1 MNRPAFLRELV
12 SDPAGQEAT
21 LDRVFFALSDPLR
34 RALLDRLALGPATVG
49 ELAAPHPVSLQA
61 VSRHIQV
68 LVQAGLIAQE
78 RDGRI
83 ARCSLT
89 AEPVQV
95 AALGMNRY
103 AKYWQHQFEAPWW
116 QRWPD
121 PVTPKKRKRK

>member
-12 SDPAGQEAT
+12 SDQTTQDAT

-34 RALLDRLALGPATVG
+34 RALLDRLAQGPATVG

-68 LVQAGLIAQE
+68 LVQAGLIAQA

-95 AALGMNRY
+95 AALWMNRY
-103 AKYWQHQFEAPWW
+103 AKYWQHQFEALVASL
-116 QRWPD
+116 PD
-121 PVTPKKRKRK
+121 PVPPKKRKRK

>member
-12 SDPAGQEAT
+12 SDPVTQDAT

-34 RALLDRLALGPATVG
+34 RALLDRLAQGPATVG

-95 AALGMNRY
+95 AALWMNRY
-103 AKYWQHQFEAPWW
+103 AIYWQHQFEALVAAL
-116 QRWPD
+116 PD
-121 PVTPKKRKRK
+121 PVPP

>member
-12 SDPAGQEAT
+12 SDPVTQDAT

-95 AALGMNRY
+95 AALWMNRY
-103 AKYWQHQFEAPWW
+103 AKYWQHQFEALVAAL
-116 QRWPD
+116 PD
-121 PVTPKKRKRK
+121 PVPPKKRKRK

>member
-34 RALLDRLALGPATVG
+34 RALLDRLAQGPATVG

-83 ARCSLT
+83 AHCSLT

-95 AALGMNRY
+95 AALWMNRY
-103 AKYWQHQFEAPWW
+103 AKYWQHQFEALVAAL
-116 QRWPD
+116 PD
-121 PVTPKKRKRK
+121 PVPPKKRKRK

>member
-12 SDPAGQEAT
+12 SDPVTQDAT

-34 RALLDRLALGPATVG
+34 RALLDRLAQGPATVG

-95 AALGMNRY
+95 AALWMNRY
-103 AKYWQHQFEAPWW
+103 AKYWQHQFEALVAAL
-116 QRWPD
+116 PD
-121 PVTPKKRKRK
+121 LVPPKKRKRK